1 MTFIE
6 NIIVALLKPG
16 LLYLKPAP
24 YQKLTEFHY
33 RHWLLSLQFKRYG
46 V

>member
-24 YQKLTEFHY
+24 YQKLIEFHY
-33 RHWLLSLQFKRYG
+33 MQWLLSLQLKCCG